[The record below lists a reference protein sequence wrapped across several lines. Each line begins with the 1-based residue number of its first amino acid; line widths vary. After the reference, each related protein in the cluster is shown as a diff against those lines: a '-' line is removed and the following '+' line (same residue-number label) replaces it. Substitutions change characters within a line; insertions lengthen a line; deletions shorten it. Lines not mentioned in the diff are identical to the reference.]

1 MGSRIHFQI
10 AANPVFE
17 ELKDSLRE
25 LISSRLSP
33 DDRRAAVHG
42 MRDAIVRA
50 KLGLDDLR
58 GGVGQ
63 TRSRLT
69 LESGE
74 LATVE
79 RRRQLAEQIQDA
91 ETVAVAVRF
100 AAHHAERID
109 VLRRKL
115 EAQEAEL
122 SLAERDI
129 AEMTSQLRLAA
140 SGAMAGAMA
149 GATPPTAAADALDPD
164 AALGRDFD
172 ALSRAQA
179 RDAREQDADA
189 RLAELKRRMG
199 Q

>member
-1 MGSRIHFQI
+1 MPVHFQT
-10 AANPVFE
+10 AAHPVFE

-33 DDRRAAVHG
+33 DDRRAAVLD
-42 MRDAIVRA
+42 MRDALVRA

-58 GGVGQ
+58 SGVGQ
-63 TRSRLT
+63 TRTRLAQ
-69 LESGE
+69 EEAE

-79 RRRQLAEQIQDA
+79 RRGQLAEQIQDA
-91 ETVAVAVRF
+91 ETVAVA
-100 AAHHAERID
+100 AKYAEHHAERVA
-109 VLRRKL
+109 VLRRKI

-122 SLAERDI
+122 ALAERDVG
-129 AEMTSQLRLAA
+129 EMTSQLRLAA
-140 SGAMAGAMA
+140 SGSTAGPSPA
-149 GATPPTAAADALDPD
+149 ATVADELESA

-172 ALSRAQA
+172 AMSRAQA
-179 RDAREQDADA
+179 RDARELDAEA